1 MILTLFQF
9 NKYCVHSFFTLGTK
23 LCVFYMCVATV
34 TSFLIADQGTTQQS
48 LLTTTNLGPV
58 KQFSKFSDADL
69 ENMKKIMTLA
79 TRVIYSADIA
89 LQEYVS
95 KALY

>member
-9 NKYCVHSFFTLGTK
+9 NKYCVHSFFTLGIK
-23 LCVFYMCVATV
+23 FIVFYLCVATV
-34 TSFLIADQGTTQQS
+34 TSFLFADQSTTQQI

-79 TRVIYSADIA
+79 TRVIYSADVA

>member
-23 LCVFYMCVATV
+23 LSVFYMCVATV

-58 KQFSKFSDADL
+58 KQFSKISDADL

>member
-1 MILTLFQF
+1 M
-9 NKYCVHSFFTLGTK
+9 
-23 LCVFYMCVATV
+23 
-34 TSFLIADQGTTQQS
+34 
-48 LLTTTNLGPV
+48 

>member
-1 MILTLFQF
+1 
-9 NKYCVHSFFTLGTK
+9 
-23 LCVFYMCVATV
+23 MCVATV

-48 LLTTTNLGPV
+48 LLTTTNPGPV

>member
-1 MILTLFQF
+1 M
-9 NKYCVHSFFTLGTK
+9 YSFFTLGIK
-23 LCVFYMCVATV
+23 FSVFSLCVATV
-34 TSFLIADQGTTQQS
+34 TSFLLADQGTTQQS
-48 LLTTTNLGPV
+48 LLTTTTV
-58 KQFSKFSDADL
+58 KQFSKFSEADL

>member
-9 NKYCVHSFFTLGTK
+9 NKYCVHSFFTL
-23 LCVFYMCVATV
+23 VFYMCVATV
-34 TSFLIADQGTTQQS
+34 TSFLIADQGTTQQN